1 MRKMIKL
8 SQRLQAIAD
17 FVPQGARVAD
27 VGTDHGFLPCYLAQN
42 NHAVK
47 VYAYDINEQPL
58 ALAQKNV
65 ADYNVGEIVST
76 RLGNGLAVIE
86 PGEVDVV
93 TIAGMGGSLMIEILD
108 AAPLVVDK
116 LNRIILQP
124 NVGAEAVRIWAE
136 KNRWHIVEEQ
146 LVRENDRF
154 SVIIAMEPGRSLNA
168 MTPVELFLGPELLKQ
183 QHPLLGLYISEEYD
197 KAQMVLVQLA
207 KSDSE
212 ESRHKEQMLKRKWE
226 DVNGVIKCRLGVSL
240 S

>member
-1 MRKMIKL
+1 MIKL

-27 VGTDHGFLPCYLAQN
+27 IGTDHGFLPCYLAQSGRAAQVIACDVN
-42 NHAVK
+42 A
-47 VYAYDINEQPL
+47 QPL

-65 ADYNVGEIVST
+65 ADYKVAEVVST

-108 AAPLVVDK
+108 AAPAVVDK
-116 LNRIILQP
+116 LKRIILQP
-124 NVGAEAVRIWAE
+124 NVGMEAVRIWAE
-136 KNRWHIVEEQ
+136 KNRWHIVQEE
-146 LVRENDRF
+146 LIRENDRF

-183 QHPLLGLYISEEYD
+183 QHPLLGLYISEEWD
-197 KAQMVLVQLA
+197 KTQRVLAQLA
-207 KSDSE
+207 QSDSE
-212 ESRHKEQMLKRKWE
+212 ESRVREKLLQRKWE
-226 DVNGVIKCRLGVSL
+226 DINGVIKCRLGVSL